1 MGKYRAYCFDGD
13 GQVWI
18 EDHIAAES
26 DEDAVLAAAAIQRAV
41 KFELRH
47 EHRLVTVVDR
57 RLQAR

>member
-26 DEDAVLAAAAIQRAV
+26 DEDAVLAVAAIQKAV
-41 KFELRH
+41 KIELRH
-47 EHRLVTVVDR
+47 EHRLVQREMD
-57 RLQAR
+57 